1 MIFWKFSRRFLS
13 ITLRDDLTISFKTA
27 FFGKG
32 HYRCEH
38 GADRYDIYKQ
48 IGRKCSIY
56 CNDRQIALLD
66 KKMVTW
72 FNGENYIIVALNI
85 DLGRNG
91 SEAKRFDE
99 YCVPAE

>member
-1 MIFWKFSRRFLS
+1 
-13 ITLRDDLTISFKTA
+13 
-27 FFGKG
+27 
-32 HYRCEH
+32 
-38 GADRYDIYKQ
+38 
-48 IGRKCSIY
+48 
-56 CNDRQIALLD
+56 
-66 KKMVTW
+66 MVTW